1 MIETE
6 NVVIETSTETHDD
19 ANVKADFSKTMR
31 MPERFRVINRLI
43 MRDLNDLRGT
53 PSFYLYNRDKIAEFL
68 RNPYKNQ
75 KYLRAAAIYLYG
87 ASVHFRRLIQYF
99 VGLSDLAYVV
109 SPYRIDTKTA
119 KPATIGRQYK
129 RTLNLLSL
137 MDIKNQFPKIL
148 TVCLRED
155 VFFGTMW
162 ITSDSIT
169 IQQLPSD
176 YCEIAVIEDNVL
188 NVSFDFSYFDIYP
201 EYLALYPEEF
211 RIKYALYQKDIVHM
225 RYQELDAPNSFAVKC
240 TNDILT
246 YAIPPFAGMFRE
258 IYDLEDYKNLKLAR
272 TELENYAML
281 VMHLGSTNGEWD
293 IDYDKAVDF
302 YHNLDSVLPDQVG
315 SVLSPMDITKIGF
328 DHSGDADDDT
338 IAQAEQNLYSAAGV
352 SSLLFNNTKAS
363 ANALLLAIKVDQ
375 SLTFGIVKSLEG
387 VVNRFIKQYPYG
399 RNFKVTFL
407 DVSPFNRKEMG
418 DQYLKACTYGIPM
431 ISYYA
436 ASQGMLQSE
445 LDTMNFLENDVLD
458 FNERFKPLHSSATQ
472 SANDVENDGP
482 GRPPKDDD
490 ELTEAGEQTR
500 EDA

>member
-1 MIETE
+1 MTETE
-6 NVVIETSTETHDD
+6 NVVVEIPASKNDD
-19 ANVKADFSKTMR
+19 KHQTADFSNTVR
-31 MPERFRVINRLI
+31 MPKRFAAINRLI
-43 MRDLNDLRGT
+43 MRDLNDLRGS
-53 PSFYLYNRDKIAEFL
+53 PNFYRYNKDQIAAFL
-68 RNPYKNQ
+68 RNPYKSQ
-75 KYLRAAAIYLYG
+75 KSLREAAIYLYG
-87 ASVHFRRLIQYF
+87 ASAHFRRLIQYF

-109 SPYRIDTKTA
+109 APYRIDTKTA
-119 KPATIGRQYK
+119 KPTTIGRQYK
-129 RTLNLLSL
+129 RTLNLLSS
-137 MDIKNQFPKIL
+137 MDIKTQFPKIL

-155 VFFGTMW
+155 IFYGTMW
-162 ITSDSIT
+162 ITNDSIT

-176 YCEIAVIEDNVL
+176 YCDIAVIENNVL
-188 NVSFDFSYFDIYP
+188 NVSFDFTYFDMYP
-201 EYLALYPEEF
+201 QYLDLYPEEF
-211 RIKYALYQKDIVHM
+211 RRKYELYKRDITHM

-240 TNDILT
+240 NNDILT

-258 IYDLEDYKNLKLAR
+258 VFDLEDYKNLKLAR

-302 YHNLDSVLPDQVG
+302 YHNLDSVLPEQVG
-315 SVLSPMDITKIGF
+315 SVMSPMDITKISF
-328 DHSGDADDDT
+328 DRSGDADDDS
-338 IAQAEQNLYSAAGV
+338 ISQAEQNLYSAAGV
-352 SSLLFNNTKAS
+352 SSLLFNNVRAS

-375 SLTFGIVKSLEG
+375 ALTFGIVKSLEG
-387 VVNRFIKQYPYG
+387 VVNRFIRQYPYG
-399 RNFKVTFL
+399 KNFKVTFL
-407 DVSPFNRKEMG
+407 DVSPFNRKEAG

-436 ASQGMLQSE
+436 ASQGLLQNE
-445 LDTMNFLENDVLD
+445 LDSMNFLENDVLD

-472 SANDVENDGP
+472 SADNIDNDGP